1 MSMAKVMVSFPD
13 ELLRRLDDRA
23 RRRGTTRS
31 GLLRELVEREL
42 LIESD
47 ARRQG
52 IARLLADAASHG
64 GQSARHVREQRR
76 AR

>member
-1 MSMAKVMVSFPD
+1 MAKVMVSFPD

-42 LIESD
+42 LTDSD
-47 ARRQG
+47 ARQRG

-64 GQSARHVREQRR
+64 GQSARQVREQRR